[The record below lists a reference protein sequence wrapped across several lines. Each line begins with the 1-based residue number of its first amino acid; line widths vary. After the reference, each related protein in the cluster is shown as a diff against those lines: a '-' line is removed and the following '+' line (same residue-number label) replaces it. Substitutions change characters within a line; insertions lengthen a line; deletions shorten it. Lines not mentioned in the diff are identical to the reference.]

1 MHESNKPLIRHQR
14 RGPCLPVLAL
24 LAACAMPSA
33 AQDTFAGKPVRM
45 VVSVGA
51 GGATDT
57 LTRMLGERLALT
69 VQRLKDAVGVLK
81 ADKASA

>member
-1 MHESNKPLIRHQR
+1 MHESIKPLIRHQR

-45 VVSVGA
+45 VVSVGEIGRA
-51 GGATDT
+51 H
-57 LTRMLGERLALT
+57 
-69 VQRLKDAVGVLK
+69 V
-81 ADKASA
+81 